1 LLSSGFGDISRGFTL
16 LEKHMGLNAG
26 RAWFHREGAALGHA
40 PTRDGLALGE
50 RALPKISTEM
60 IAAAPG

>member
-1 LLSSGFGDISRGFTL
+1 LSSGFGDISRGFTL

-26 RAWFHREGAALGHA
+26 RAWFHRAALGHA
-40 PTRDGLALGE
+40 PTRDDLALLE
-50 RALPKISTEM
+50 RALPRISTEM

>member
-1 LLSSGFGDISRGFTL
+1 
-16 LEKHMGLNAG
+16 MGLNAG
-26 RAWFHREGAALGHA
+26 RAWFHRERAALGHA
-40 PTRDGLALGE
+40 PTRDDLALLK